1 MIKSYKALS
10 KAELEQEFEALKK
23 QYEEYKAKG
32 LKLDMSRGKPA
43 PDQLD
48 LTEGML
54 SVMATSKDCFC
65 ENGVDCRNY
74 GGLDGIPEAKAMFA
88 DILGV
93 EEKNVIVGGNSS
105 LNMMFDTVSRAMI
118 SGILYSE
125 KPWCKYD
132 KVKFLCPV
140 PGYDRHFAICEHF
153 GIEMINIP
161 MTKTGPDMDL
171 VEKYVSED
179 ETVKGIWCVPMYSN
193 PQGITYSDETVKRFA
208 ALKPKAKDFRIFWD
222 NAYCI
227 HHLNDTPDTLLNIF
241 EECKKCGSED
251 MVYEFAST
259 SKISF
264 PGSGVAVIAASDK
277 NIENIKKT
285 LAFQTIGP
293 DKLNQLRH
301 VKFFKNADG
310 LRNQALRHKE
320 IIAPKFDIVLKILD
334 KELTGLDIASWN
346 SANGGYFLALDTL
359 NGCAKRTLQLLS
371 EAGVVMTP
379 AGSTYPYKN
388 DPNDTN
394 IRIAPTYPSVSELE
408 IGVIMF
414 CLCIKLAALEK
425 LLK

>member
-1 MIKSYKALS
+1 MKKSYKALS
-10 KAELEQEFEALKK
+10 KAELTQEFKTLKK

-43 PDQLD
+43 PSQLE
-48 LTEGML
+48 LTEDML
-54 SVMATSKDCFC
+54 TVMKSSKDCFA
-65 ENGVDCRNY
+65 ENGLDCRNY

-88 DILGV
+88 DTLGV
-93 EEKNVIVGGNSS
+93 EAKNVIIGGNSS
-105 LNMMFDTVSRAMI
+105 LNMMFDAISRAMI
-118 SGILYSE
+118 SGILNSE
-125 KPWCKYD
+125 KPWCKYE

-161 MTKTGPDMDL
+161 MTATGPDMDL

-179 ETVKGIWCVPMYSN
+179 DCVKGIWCVPMYSN
-193 PQGITYSDETVKRFA
+193 PQGITYSNETVKRFA

-241 EECKKCGSED
+241 DECKKCGSED

-264 PGSGVAVIAASDK
+264 PGSGVAALACSDK

-301 VKFFKNADG
+301 IKFFKNADG
-310 LRNQALRHKE
+310 LRAHAMRHKE
-320 IIAPKFDIVLKILD
+320 IIAPKFDIVLNILD

-359 NGCAKRTLQLLS
+359 KGCAKRTLQLLS
-371 EAGVVMTP
+371 DAGVVMTP
-379 AGSTYPYKN
+379 AGSTYPYRN
-388 DPNDTN
+388 DPEDTN
-394 IRIAPTYPSVSELE
+394 IRIAPTYPSLSELE
-408 IGVIMF
+408 VGFTMF
-414 CLCIKLAALEK
+414 CLCIKMAALEK